1 MKLAEGYLIREIAG
15 SYVLIPVGQN
25 VVDYRNILSTNNTGN
40 FILEKLEKDNS
51 YEELFSAVC
60 LEYSTE
66 DKEKEQV
73 KQDLDEFLSELRE
86 KNLLWE

>member
-1 MKLAEGYLIREIAG
+1 MKLAEGYFVREIAG

-25 VVDYRNILSTNNTGN
+25 VVDYRNILSTNQTGN
-40 FILEKLEKDNS
+40 FILDKLAEDIG
-51 YEELFSAVC
+51 YEELLSAVYA
-60 LEYSTE
+60 EYDAE

-73 KQDLDEFLSELRE
+73 KQDLDEFLVKLRE

>member
-1 MKLAEGYLIREIAG
+1 MKLAKGYLIKEVAG

-25 VVDYRNILSTNNTGN
+25 VVDYRNILSTNKTGN
-40 FILEKLEKDNS
+40 FILEKLEEDYS
-51 YEELFSAVC
+51 YEELFSTVC
-60 LEYSTE
+60 VEYSAE

-86 KNLLWE
+86 KNLLCE